1 MALTK
6 VQAAGL
12 TADLIDET
20 KLADNSIDSEHYNDG
35 SIDEAHLADDAV
47 TADKLANS
55 INSEIAA
62 NTAKVTN
69 ATHTGE
75 VTGATALTIEDDVV
89 DEANLKVDNS
99 PTNDYV
105 LTAKSSAAG
114 GLTWAAAATGVGGA
128 TGVQFNDDVKIRVG
142 TGNDF
147 DIYHNGTNC
156 YLENNTGK
164 LYLRCNTDDDDG
176 GDIHIEPKTGEA
188 SIICYDD
195 AGVELYNDNVKQLA
209 VVAGGVEVHDDGDD
223 TTIKMYSN
231 SGSIRGMFYANN
243 ANEVGILDSGGHWA
257 IEHKENDSTRFYDT
271 DGTKRL
277 TVDSDGV
284 KFGTDTAAANALDD
298 YEEGSHTP
306 VITRSTSNQ
315 TATVNAAAARYT
327 KVGRLVNLWFNIDL
341 SGMGTSGEGYWKMS
355 LPFTTASDV
364 QGWSITSSNSRLKFD
379 GSERAGG
386 DGMLVWAGTGNADYV
401 QLINTDVNGW
411 HGNDG
416 ADLACTG
423 FVAFY
428 TA

>member
-1 MALTK
+1 
-6 VQAAGL
+6 
-12 TADLIDET
+12 
-20 KLADNSIDSEHYNDG
+20 ADNSIDSEHYNDG

-315 TATVNAAAARYT
+315 TATVNAAAAR
-327 KVGRLVNLWFNIDL
+327 
-341 SGMGTSGEGYWKMS
+341 
-355 LPFTTASDV
+355 
-364 QGWSITSSNSRLKFD
+364 
-379 GSERAGG
+379 
-386 DGMLVWAGTGNADYV
+386 
-401 QLINTDVNGW
+401 
-411 HGNDG
+411 
-416 ADLACTG
+416 
-423 FVAFY
+423 
-428 TA
+428 